1 MRGGGACLDMEIR
14 ATVEVEATTESLQR
28 ILTGTG
34 NGGGGVGAWP
44 TFDMEYGV

>member
-1 MRGGGACLDMEIR
+1 MDTEIR
-14 ATVEVEATTESLQR
+14 ATAEEATENLQR

-44 TFDMEYGV
+44 AVDMESWL

>member
-1 MRGGGACLDMEIR
+1 MDTEIR
-14 ATVEVEATTESLQR
+14 ATAEVEVTTENLQR

-44 TFDMEYGV
+44 MVDIESWL